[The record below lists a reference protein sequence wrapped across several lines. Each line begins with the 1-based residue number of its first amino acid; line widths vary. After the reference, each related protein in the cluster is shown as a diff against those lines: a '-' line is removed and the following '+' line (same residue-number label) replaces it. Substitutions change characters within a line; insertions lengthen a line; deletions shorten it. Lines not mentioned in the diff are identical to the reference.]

1 MEKKNERVVEL
12 VGNTKSLLCN
22 IKDLEKELVEKE
34 EQIKKMNWNYQNLE
48 YDMQQK
54 CQLES
59 CMKELLEQQREMQ
72 NELNIQLQ
80 KKDLEVVRLR
90 TLNLRSL
97 LFSTPVCIKLC
108 EICKSNKNS
117 PDKIEKMTS
126 EEWEIL
132 INEVDQVSMGFV
144 RRLKK
149 KYEWLLEDDLHFCC
163 LVKLDFK
170 YSEIAYIWGC
180 TSVNVHKRSKSL
192 LGKMKVNKGVKLIE
206 ALNDV

>member
-1 MEKKNERVVEL
+1 M
-12 VGNTKSLLCN
+12 
-22 IKDLEKELVEKE
+22 
-34 EQIKKMNWNYQNLE
+34 
-48 YDMQQK
+48 
-54 CQLES
+54 
-59 CMKELLEQQREMQ
+59 
-72 NELNIQLQ
+72 
-80 KKDLEVVRLR
+80 DLEVVRLR

-97 LFSTPVCIKLC
+97 LSSTPVCIKLC

>member
-80 KKDLEVVRLR
+80 KKGF
-90 TLNLRSL
+90 RSCTTKNVE
-97 LFSTPVCIKLC
+97 F
-108 EICKSNKNS
+108 EISFIFYSCLY
-117 PDKIEKMTS
+117 KIM
-126 EEWEIL
+126 
-132 INEVDQVSMGFV
+132 
-144 RRLKK
+144 
-149 KYEWLLEDDLHFCC
+149 
-163 LVKLDFK
+163 
-170 YSEIAYIWGC
+170 
-180 TSVNVHKRSKSL
+180 
-192 LGKMKVNKGVKLIE
+192 
-206 ALNDV
+206 

>member
-97 LFSTPVCIKLC
+97 LSSTPVCIK
-108 EICKSNKNS
+108 
-117 PDKIEKMTS
+117 
-126 EEWEIL
+126 
-132 INEVDQVSMGFV
+132 
-144 RRLKK
+144 
-149 KYEWLLEDDLHFCC
+149 
-163 LVKLDFK
+163 
-170 YSEIAYIWGC
+170 
-180 TSVNVHKRSKSL
+180 
-192 LGKMKVNKGVKLIE
+192 
-206 ALNDV
+206 